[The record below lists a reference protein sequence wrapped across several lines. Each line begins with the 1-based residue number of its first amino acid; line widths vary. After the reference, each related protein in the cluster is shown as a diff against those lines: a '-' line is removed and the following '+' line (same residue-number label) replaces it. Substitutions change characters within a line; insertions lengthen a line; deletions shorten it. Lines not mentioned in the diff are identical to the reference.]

1 MTKIKNPKGA
11 GGREE
16 YREIFLKKERQ
27 PTGILFREYREDEK
41 RVEKETAVLRLPE
54 GTGFDPTLMIP
65 ASWTSLS
72 LEELRQLS
80 IWLRQGRPPAVGREA
95 GKLQS

>member
-1 MTKIKNPKGA
+1 MKNPKGA
-11 GGREE
+11 GGGEE

-27 PTGILFREYREDEK
+27 PTGILFREYRKDEK

-65 ASWTSLS
+65 GSWTSLS
-72 LEELRQLS
+72 LEELRQLT
-80 IWLRQGRPPAVGREA
+80 IWLQQGRPPAVGREA
-95 GKLQS
+95 GKLQP